1 MPKFAMVNVTKA
13 KYMAKDNQIRRMA
26 LIVNKLRGSR
36 TPVRVQ
42 ELVAYVERSMRER
55 FSDTAG
61 CSLRTLQRDFKS
73 IEELFGF
80 KIRYDKLHEGYYM
93 AGTEEES
100 AIDYEAL
107 LLNFELL
114 SAIDAD
120 STVQKYVLAEH
131 RRPKFDVSVSEL
143 LDAIR
148 QCHPVEFDYEL
159 FRHGNQVVR
168 KRLNP
173 HFLKESQGRWYAVG
187 YDVPWDRLDA
197 GREAQYPQGRETS
210 ASGLKI
216 KTFAIDRMS
225 ALRVVEAE
233 KFRRNNAIDIPALFR
248 ECYGIWN
255 NIRDPVEGIVLR
267 YDSLDGSFVRSLPLH
282 PSQETETEA
291 DGHVVVRLKLRI
303 TNDFVM
309 ALLARSRSLEVLEP
323 LSLRKRLHDVYQQAL
338 ERNRI

>member
-1 MPKFAMVNVTKA
+1 MQ
-13 KYMAKDNQIRRMA
+13 Y
-26 LIVNKLRGSR
+26 
-36 TPVRVQ
+36 Q
-42 ELVAYVERSMRER
+42 EKT
-55 FSDTAG
+55 F
-61 CSLRTLQRDFKS
+61 
-73 IEELFGF
+73 
-80 KIRYDKLHEGYYM
+80 
-93 AGTEEES
+93 
-100 AIDYEAL
+100 
-107 LLNFELL
+107 
-114 SAIDAD
+114 DAD

-255 NIRDPVEGIVLR
+255 DIRDPVEEIVLR